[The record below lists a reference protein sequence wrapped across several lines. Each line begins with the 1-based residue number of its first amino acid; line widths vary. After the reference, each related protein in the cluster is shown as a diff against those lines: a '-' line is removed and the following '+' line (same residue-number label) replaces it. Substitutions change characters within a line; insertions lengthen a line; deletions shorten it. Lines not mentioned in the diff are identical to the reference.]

1 MEIVKAVMPGLIEL
15 YRKWREF
22 AIAGAPEGQ
31 ATFCYN
37 STNSNISSQF
47 IITSEVNA

>member
-22 AIAGAPEGQ
+22 AIAPIRRERSGA
-31 ATFCYN
+31 TVTHRV
-37 STNSNISSQF
+37 SRKLS
-47 IITSEVNA
+47 